1 MAEMTLGRAMEMI
14 VMVMIITVIMMSMLW
29 TF

>member
-14 VMVMIITVIMMSMLW
+14 VMVMIITVIMMIMLW